1 MAKRPFGKLSSKSI
15 LLFMVWVIALAL
27 ALSCTSPATQ
37 ENGEATPTASVAATL
52 PGTEPFPGPDLA
64 QDMASGYEMFLYL
77 DGLPG
82 ESIDEQHEDWIEVLS
97 YSHSISQPA
106 ASSISSGSSR
116 IAGRSEHQS
125 FTVVKQLD
133 KSSPKLA
140 LYCCSGTHIP
150 EVILELCYATGDRL
164 RFMEYTLSD
173 VIVSSVSPS
182 GSVES
187 GEARPLEEVSFSYGR
202 IEWKYT
208 EMDPATGKA
217 KGNVE
222 AEWDLTTNT
231 GG

>member
-1 MAKRPFGKLSSKSI
+1 MAKQPFKGLYSKNA
-15 LLFMVWVIALAL
+15 LLLVVGVIALAL
-27 ALSCTSPATQ
+27 ALSCTSPAT
-37 ENGEATPTASVAATL
+37 EEPGEATPTTSAAATL
-52 PGTEPFPGPDLA
+52 PGTEPFPAPDLA
-64 QDMASGYEMFLYL
+64 QDMGAGYEIFLYI

-82 ESIDEQHEDWIEVLS
+82 ESTDEEHEGWIEVLS
-97 YSHSISQPA
+97 YSHGISQPA

-133 KSSPKLA
+133 KTSPKLA

-187 GEARPLEEVSFSYGR
+187 GEALPLEEVSFSYGR

-208 EMDPATGKA
+208 EMDPDTGKA

-222 AEWDLTTNT
+222 ANWDLTTNT

>member
-1 MAKRPFGKLSSKSI
+1 MAKQLFRKLSLKYI
-15 LLFMVWVIALAL
+15 FLLLVGVIAVAL
-27 ALSCTSPATQ
+27 TLSCTSPVTQ
-37 ENGEATPTASVAATL
+37 EPREATPTASVAATL
-52 PGTEPFPGPDLA
+52 PGTEPFPAPDLA
-64 QDMASGYEMFLYL
+64 QDMTAGYEMFLYL
-77 DGLPG
+77 NGITG
-82 ESIDEQHEDWIEVLS
+82 ESIDEQHDDWIDVLS
-97 YSHSISQPA
+97 YSHGISQPGA
-106 ASSISSGSSR
+106 DSITSGISR
-116 IAGRSEHQS
+116 SAMRSEHQG
-125 FTVVKQLD
+125 FTIAKYLD

-150 EVILELCYATGDRL
+150 EVILELCYATGDKL

-187 GEARPLEEVSFSYGR
+187 GEARPLEEVSFSYSR

-208 EMDPATGKA
+208 EMDPGTGKA

>member
-1 MAKRPFGKLSSKSI
+1 MGAVYAI
-15 LLFMVWVIALAL
+15 
-27 ALSCTSPATQ
+27 
-37 ENGEATPTASVAATL
+37 
-52 PGTEPFPGPDLA
+52 
-64 QDMASGYEMFLYL
+64 FLHI
-77 DGLPG
+77 DGLSG
-82 ESIDEQHEDWIEVLS
+82 ESTDEQHEDWIEVLS

-150 EVILELCYATGDRL
+150 EVILELCYVTGDRL

-173 VIVSSVSPS
+173 VMVSSVSPS

-187 GEARPLEEVSFSYGR
+187 GEARPIEEVSFSYGR
-202 IEWKYT
+202 IEWNYT
-208 EMDPATGKA
+208 EMDPDTGKA

-222 AEWDLTTNT
+222 AHWDLTTNT

>member
-1 MAKRPFGKLSSKSI
+1 MAKRPFGKVSSKII
-15 LLFMVWVIALAL
+15 LLLLAGVIALAL
-27 ALSCTSPATQ
+27 TFSCASPDTQ
-37 ENGEATPTASVAATL
+37 ETGEATPTASVAATL

-64 QDMASGYEMFLYL
+64 QDMTAGYEMFLYL
-77 DGLPG
+77 DGLNG
-82 ESIDEQHEDWIEVLS
+82 ESIDEQHEGWIDVLA
-97 YSHSISQPA
+97 YSHSISQPS
-106 ASSISSGSSR
+106 ASSISAGSSR

-133 KSSPKLA
+133 KASPKLA

-173 VIVSSVSPS
+173 VMVYSVSPS

-187 GEARPLEEVSFSYGR
+187 GEARPIEEVSFSYGS
-202 IEWKYT
+202 IEWNYT
-208 EMDPATGKA
+208 EMDPDTGKA

-222 AEWDLTTNT
+222 AHWDLTTNT

>member
-1 MAKRPFGKLSSKSI
+1 MAKQPFKGLYSKNV
-15 LLFMVWVIALAL
+15 LLLVVGVIVLAL
-27 ALSCTSPATQ
+27 ALSCASPAT
-37 ENGEATPTASVAATL
+37 EEPGEATPTTSVAATL
-52 PGTEPFPGPDLA
+52 PGTEPFPAPDLA
-64 QDMASGYEMFLYL
+64 QDMGAGYEIFLYIN
-77 DGLPG
+77 GLPG
-82 ESIDEQHEDWIEVLS
+82 ESTDDEHEGWIEVLS
-97 YSHSISQPA
+97 YSHGISQSA
-106 ASSISSGSSR
+106 AISR

-133 KSSPKLA
+133 KTSPKLA

-173 VIVSSVSPS
+173 VIVNSVNPS

-187 GEARPLEEVSFSYGR
+187 GVALPLEEVSFNYGR

-208 EMDPATGKA
+208 ERDPDTGKA

-222 AEWDLTTNT
+222 ANWDLTTNT